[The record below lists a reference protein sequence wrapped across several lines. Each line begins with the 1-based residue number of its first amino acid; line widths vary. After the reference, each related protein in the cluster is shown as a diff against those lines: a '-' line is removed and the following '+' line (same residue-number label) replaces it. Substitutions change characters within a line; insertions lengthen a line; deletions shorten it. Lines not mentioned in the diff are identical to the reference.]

1 SEATRNYEVDRT
13 LSYTQQQ
20 QGRLRRLT
28 VAVAVDDLQTVVDG
42 QMQRVPWAQE
52 DLERIRILVQDAVG
66 YDAARGDS
74 INVINTA
81 FMAPDEVFEEAGFWT
96 EPWFWEIMRAV
107 LGGLFVLILI
117 FGVVRPALRNLMDQG
132 SETDDGDSALDA
144 LDIDDDAISDDKVTL
159 SMADEYLLPGPSE
172 SFDKQLD
179 ALRGLIAE
187 DPGRVSVLM
196 KKWIMND
203 D

>member
-1 SEATRNYEVDRT
+1 
-13 LSYTQQQ
+13 
-20 QGRLRRLT
+20 
-28 VAVAVDDLQTVVDG
+28 
-42 QMQRVPWAQE
+42 
-52 DLERIRILVQDAVG
+52 
-66 YDAARGDS
+66 
-74 INVINTA
+74 
-81 FMAPDEVFEEAGFWT
+81 
-96 EPWFWEIMRAV
+96 
-107 LGGLFVLILI
+107 